1 MFYYKI
7 QHTKYN
13 IQNTKIQNTNNGLK
27 LQKRD
32 RERQRDRQRQTET
45 ETETEREREREKES
59 ERESK
64 REKERLTGSFNIDS
78 DMKECVAV
86 IDADTLRRGKA
97 GEIK

>member
-1 MFYYKI
+1 MPPRLKKNLSMGAIFFF
-7 QHTKYN
+7 TKM
-13 IQNTKIQNTNNGLK
+13 QATAK
-27 LQKRD
+27 LALRAPTQ
-32 RERQRDRQRQTET
+32 
-45 ETETEREREREKES
+45 ES
-59 ERESK
+59 KRESK

>member
-1 MFYYKI
+1 MSVAVF
-7 QHTKYN
+7 T
-13 IQNTKIQNTNNGLK
+13 GLCRPSLFSSLFSDSL
-27 LQKRD
+27 LQIVGG
-32 RERQRDRQRQTET
+32 EGSGG
-45 ETETEREREREKES
+45 ERERERERERAKES

-64 REKERLTGSFNIDS
+64 RERERLTGSFNIDS